1 MYWFSYAISSALVST
16 IKNITMKEGLFHTL
30 ESSFTFYYSLI
41 SLICSLLYNIVK
53 KVPFYINKFA
63 IIAGIFQGISTL
75 LVMIAI
81 NKSNNPGLPMA
92 FFRSQAILT
101 AIVSVFLFKS
111 TLPYYKLVAMGCVI
125 YGLYKLANSLPKT
138 EKYENKIIKTRE
150 NSVIPT
156 SNWILISIVSGVFM
170 TLKDI
175 FLKYSLFKKN
185 SNVFNFIFYSLLLQT
200 IVLFIYDLYISKNIK
215 LDNKDDNK
223 VVKGID
229 IYYTIISGILL
240 YIYVYVITMACKLA
254 PNIGFVKSIDSLGIV
269 LTIIL
274 SNLIFKTKL
283 NTQSYIG
290 IGISIAGIIFVSI

>member
-1 MYWFSYAISSALVST
+1 
-16 IKNITMKEGLFHTL
+16 
-30 ESSFTFYYSLI
+30 
-41 SLICSLLYNIVK
+41 
-53 KVPFYINKFA
+53 
-63 IIAGIFQGISTL
+63 
-75 LVMIAI
+75 
-81 NKSNNPGLPMA
+81 
-92 FFRSQAILT
+92 
-101 AIVSVFLFKS
+101 
-111 TLPYYKLVAMGCVI
+111 
-125 YGLYKLANSLPKT
+125 
-138 EKYENKIIKTRE
+138 
-150 NSVIPT
+150 
-156 SNWILISIVSGVFM
+156 M

-229 IYYTIISGILL
+229 IYYTIISGIFM

>member
-1 MYWFSYAISSALVST
+1 MMILVF
-16 IKNITMKEGLFHTL
+16 KWWLGLNI
-30 ESSFTFYYSLI
+30 
-41 SLICSLLYNIVK
+41 
-53 KVPFYINKFA
+53 
-63 IIAGIFQGISTL
+63 
-75 LVMIAI
+75 
-81 NKSNNPGLPMA
+81 
-92 FFRSQAILT
+92 IL
-101 AIVSVFLFKS
+101 A
-111 TLPYYKLVAMGCVI
+111 
-125 YGLYKLANSLPKT
+125 
-138 EKYENKIIKTRE
+138 
-150 NSVIPT
+150 
-156 SNWILISIVSGVFM
+156 
-170 TLKDI
+170 
-175 FLKYSLFKKN
+175 
-185 SNVFNFIFYSLLLQT
+185 LLLQT